1 MPGVPPSPSAGVPL
15 RRAVGARQELGRSVG
30 RSPAPTGWGGAFG
43 LGLPVSNQR
52 AALAITRDYKWE
64 LYSIKIDSRVN

>member
-1 MPGVPPSPSAGVPL
+1 MQ
-15 RRAVGARQELGRSVG
+15 RGAIPCPDVCV
-30 RSPAPTGWGGAFG
+30 GGAFG